1 MMAERIGYDDA
12 GVDLRAAE
20 ELTDRLK
27 ALVGSTRTAD
37 AGGEFGSF
45 GGHFRVPAATEL
57 VASADGVGTKV
68 LIAARAGV
76 HDTVGEDLVNH
87 CVNDILAEGA
97 EPLFFLDYYACGK
110 LDPDVAEA
118 VISGIARGCRANGC
132 ALIGGET
139 AEMPDVYE
147 PGHYDLA
154 GFIVGHRVWE
164 LPGKAGV
171 EAGDRLIALPSSGL
185 HTNGYS
191 LARKVLFGRMG
202 LGPHDPFPGLPD
214 GEAAVGPAD
223 STEPAGSGTTPTVA
237 EVLLRVHRS
246 YLAALRPALDAGAVR
261 AIAHITGGGIPGN
274 LARALPAGLV
284 AEVDVSTWTP
294 PSEFRVLAEA
304 AGLEGPELYETFNM
318 GVGLIVVAP
327 PEGVFPVNEAAEA
340 AGLAA
345 VECGRVRAAVDL
357 AGSVTEDSSESGVHL
372 VGF

>member
-1 MMAERIGYDDA
+1 MTDRVTYGDA

-37 AGGEFGSF
+37 ASGEFGSF
-45 GGHFRVPAATEL
+45 GGRFRLPEATEL

-68 LIAARAGV
+68 LVAARAGV

-110 LDPDVAEA
+110 LEPDVAEA
-118 VISGIARGCRANGC
+118 VISGVARGCRANGC

-139 AEMPDVYE
+139 AEMPDLYE

-154 GFIVGHRVWE
+154 GFIVGRRVWD
-164 LPGKAGV
+164 LPGRAGV
-171 EAGDRLIALPSSGL
+171 EAGDRLVALPASGL

-191 LARKVLFGRMG
+191 LARRVLFDRLG
-202 LGPHDPFPGLPD
+202 LAPHDPFPALAD
-214 GEAAVGPAD
+214 AERSGER
-223 STEPAGSGTTPTVA
+223 PTVA

-274 LARALPAGLV
+274 LSRALPDGL
-284 AEVDVSTWTP
+284 AADVDVSSWTP
-294 PSEFRVLAEA
+294 PAEFRVLAAE
-304 AGLEGPELYETFNM
+304 AGLEGRELYETFNM
-318 GVGLIVVAP
+318 GVGLIVVAA
-327 PEGVFPVNEAAEA
+327 PEGVAAVRDAAEA
-340 AGLAA
+340 AGLDAF
-345 VECGRVRAAVDL
+345 ECGLVRQT
-357 AGSVTEDSSESGVHL
+357 GSDDSVRTDSSEVGVDL